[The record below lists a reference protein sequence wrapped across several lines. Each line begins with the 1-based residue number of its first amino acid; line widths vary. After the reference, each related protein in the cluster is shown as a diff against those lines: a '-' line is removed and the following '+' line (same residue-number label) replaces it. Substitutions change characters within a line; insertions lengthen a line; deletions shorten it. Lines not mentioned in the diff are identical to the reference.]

1 VSTLTDGRPAKSTRS
16 CFAVS
21 FRNGLRCCQTRNRL
35 WNGLAAPSVLAGW
48 FGNGLHPPNVQLH
61 LRAQRPTPPVNSG
74 FPFAFST
81 RQNKC
86 FGVPKGEVPWMPSM
100 GHIQTNKISVEPG
113 MRTTLN
119 QVFGCLD
126 VTICICQVWEGFL
139 PCALVLAK
147 IVGRASFCIMQRGN
161 SATHPGLKDGDYI
174 VVPQNWVQTAL
185 HEDIDQGRGL
195 KSQQH
200 PRTQVTPREVGFSP
214 DWNEPL
220 VVHAVALW
228 NVVARQGNFCAVLS
242 SLRFHPR
249 FYGGSIGHMDGGH
262 TIPSQQMEGWSQ
274 LIEEAREDSKRMRGP
289 ATD

>member
-1 VSTLTDGRPAKSTRS
+1 MAVRQSRREFVSLFRFGTGCDAAKHAIGCGTGSPLPPCS
-16 CFAVS
+16 LV
-21 FRNGLRCCQTRNRL
+21 GLGTGCIRQTSNCISVP
-35 WNGLAAPSVLAGW
+35 NAP
-48 FGNGLHPPNVQLH
+48 P
-61 LRAQRPTPPVNSG
+61 PPVNSG
-74 FPFAFST
+74 FPCAFST

-100 GHIQTNKISVEPG
+100 GHILTNKISVEPG